1 MPTLREEWATKTD
14 QKVLER
20 AFRGRLRARRW
31 EVRSPLGGDISSGA
45 SSRRNGESGEGGRRG
60 VLGSGPLRAGPL
72 VPSIPCCFPAAGECL
87 ACGRCSVKTCQ
98 LNECVDAKVRA

>member
-45 SSRRNGESGEGGRRG
+45 SSRRNGEGGEGGRRG
-60 VLGSGPLRAGPL
+60 VPGSGPLRAGPL
-72 VPSIPCCFPAAGECL
+72 VPIHSLLLPSRWRVSGMWQVLSKNLSAE
-87 ACGRCSVKTCQ
+87 
-98 LNECVDAKVRA
+98 